1 MKFCLSVVWCFVF
14 IWLPKG
20 WSRSFFQRQ
29 FRIRA
34 ASLQRL
40 HLLGVRTRTS
50 TRTRASG
57 SAWCLVAACGRLVED
72 VSYYF
77 SLINRLSAECRW
89 LPLPQYVI
97 PLQCDSDTCHWKN
110 VNMKCIYVCRI
121 VKLNTRTR
129 MCSSRPPPIPPRAES
144 CTTNC
149 SQGRDSVEII
159 CMSCSNVK

>member
-1 MKFCLSVVWCFVF
+1 M
-14 IWLPKG
+14 
-20 WSRSFFQRQ
+20 
-29 FRIRA
+29 FRIYLA
-34 ASLQRL
+34 AKRLKSLIFP
-40 HLLGVRTRTS
+40 
-50 TRTRASG
+50 ASVPHSSSL
-57 SAWCLVAACGRLVED
+57 SASSPSSESQNQNQNSSQFPLPVAVPGAGRLVED

-129 MCSSRPPPIPPRAES
+129 MCSSRPLETKVAQQIVARGVIQLKSFACRVQMSSRNRYQES
-144 CTTNC
+144 A
-149 SQGRDSVEII
+149 SH
-159 CMSCSNVK
+159 

>member
-1 MKFCLSVVWCFVF
+1 M
-14 IWLPKG
+14 
-20 WSRSFFQRQ
+20 
-29 FRIRA
+29 FRIYLAAKRLKSLIFPASVPHSSSLTA
-34 ASLQRL
+34 ASPSSESQNQNQ
-40 HLLGVRTRTS
+40 HQHQNS
-50 TRTRASG
+50 SQ
-57 SAWCLVAACGRLVED
+57 WQCLVPGCGRLVED

-129 MCSSRPPPIPPRAES
+129 MCSSRPLPPRDES

-149 SQGRDSVEII
+149 SRGRDSVEII